1 MTVEF
6 KIFHTHK
13 SKDTIL
19 LTDRD
24 VVNDLQD
31 IPQNENPFVAVV
43 VLHTSTAGVS
53 TKCLCYSISVILH
66 INATRTQVFQ
76 LFEMS

>member
-43 VLHTSTAGVS
+43 VLHTAGVS

-66 INATRTQVFQ
+66 INATRTQVLQ